1 MIIGAH
7 VLMYTEN
14 AEADRAFFRDILEFP
29 SVDAGHG
36 WLIFSISP
44 AEAAFHPIEKEKR
57 QMMHAGHRMLGAVL
71 YLMCDDLKK
80 FVASLKTK
88 KISCTE
94 IEEENWGIRTTIKL
108 PSGGEIGLYQP
119 THPTALNLKK
129 K

>member
-44 AEAAFHPIEKEKR
+44 AEAAFHPIEEEKR

>member
-1 MIIGAH
+1 MMIGAH

-14 AEADRAFFRDILEFP
+14 ADADRAFFRDVLGFP
-29 SVDAGHG
+29 SVDAGQG

-44 AEAAFHPIEKEKR
+44 AEAAFHPIEGEKR
-57 QMMHAGHRMLGAVL
+57 QMHAGRGMLGAEL
-71 YLMCDDLKK
+71 YLMCDDLKE
-80 FVASLKTK
+80 FVASLKSK

-94 IEEENWGIRTTIKL
+94 IEKERWGIRTTIKL